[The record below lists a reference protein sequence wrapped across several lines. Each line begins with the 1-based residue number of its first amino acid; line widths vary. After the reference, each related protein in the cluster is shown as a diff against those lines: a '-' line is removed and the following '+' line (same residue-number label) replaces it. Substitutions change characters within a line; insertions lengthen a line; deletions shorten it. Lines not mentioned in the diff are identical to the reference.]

1 MFVGILW
8 IKEKYLANKI
18 WLWRSYGKS
27 KNAQQAIDG
36 YGRPV
41 GKGKTPKKICL

>member
-1 MFVGILW
+1 MVVGSLW

-18 WLWRSYGKS
+18 WLWTSYGKS

-36 YGRPV
+36 YGRLV
-41 GKGKTPKKICL
+41 HKGKTPNKICL